1 MVPTQAEVLQVLR
14 DVFTESVPHRP
25 LPADDAPLFGEGGA
39 LDSMDLVTFV
49 ADVEEEINDRYEASI
64 VVADSRALSRSRS
77 PFRALSALAEYCIEL
92 MGGEAA

>member
-1 MVPTQAEVLQVLR
+1 M
-14 DVFTESVPHRP
+14 
-25 LPADDAPLFGEGGA
+25 
-39 LDSMDLVTFV
+39 
-49 ADVEEEINDRYEASI
+49 EEEINDRYEASI